1 MRISQSKQNGF
12 TLLEVLVAFSIM
24 ALTFATVMQIIA
36 GSAKNTVRASHETKV
51 AMYAQSKMDELG
63 LFELIEEG
71 GSNGE
76 FEENIHWNM
85 EITPFDVPYEGD
97 FNQDFSAVELMH
109 IMLVVTANLGN
120 KDIKTEFVTL
130 RAITPDFSKAR

>member
-1 MRISQSKQNGF
+1 
-12 TLLEVLVAFSIM
+12 
-24 ALTFATVMQIIA
+24 
-36 GSAKNTVRASHETKV
+36 
-51 AMYAQSKMDELG
+51 
-63 LFELIEEG
+63 
-71 GSNGE
+71 E

-109 IMLVVTANLGN
+109 IRLVVTANLGN